1 MAEVDDNETRRDWT
15 VVQQDVGKSVTDRL
29 RVMDGY
35 IYRVVMESG
44 QISIVF
50 VKNPIVVRAK

>member
-1 MAEVDDNETRRDWT
+1 MPEDNDNETRRDWK

-44 QISIVF
+44 QVSIVF
-50 VKNPIVVRAK
+50 VKDQKAAK